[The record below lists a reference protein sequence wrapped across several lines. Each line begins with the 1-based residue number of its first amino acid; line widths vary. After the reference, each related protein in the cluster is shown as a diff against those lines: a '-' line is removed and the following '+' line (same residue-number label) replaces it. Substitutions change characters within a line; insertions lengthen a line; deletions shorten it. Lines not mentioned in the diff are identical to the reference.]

1 MKIEMRNAWVRVMS
15 AIQTSESMESHV
27 LEPLLDV
34 FAHREKFISVL
45 TKQAE
50 DEKRHSELIK
60 NFLWDKFNF
69 IKTKASFSDRIFYS
83 LLFPAFK
90 LVIKKNGI
98 YGLCALLFYE
108 YFSVGLYCELRE
120 RARENSLLEL
130 EKLIGDILKDEGKH
144 IKNISAL
151 VQIITQE
158 KIIGK
163 IQNMGIA
170 RLLSLISLD
179 VNFGLFA
186 VHNREIRQSLIALNI
201 RPEII
206 NMRRKN
212 ALASVKSLLCE
223 RSPVAYAARTT

>member
-27 LEPLLDV
+27 LEPLLAV
-34 FAHREKFISVL
+34 FAQREDFINL
-45 TKQAE
+45 LAKQAD
-50 DEKRHSELIK
+50 DERRHSELIK
-60 NFLWDKFNF
+60 NFLRANFNY
-69 IKTKASFSDRIFYS
+69 IKNKPTFSDRMFYS
-83 LLFPAFK
+83 LLFPALK
-90 LVIKKNGI
+90 LVIRKNGI

-108 YFSVGLYCELRE
+108 YFSVGLYCELRD
-120 RARENSLLEL
+120 RARENGLLEL
-130 EKLIGDILKDEGKH
+130 EKLISDILKDEGRH

-151 VQIITQE
+151 LQIIIKE
-158 KIIGK
+158 KTIGK
-163 IQNMGIA
+163 TQIISIA
-170 RLLSLISLD
+170 SLLSLISLD
-179 VNFGLFA
+179 VNFSLFA
-186 VHNREIRQSLIALNI
+186 LHNREIRQSLIALNI